1 MYGAEF
7 DLCELLQTLTL
18 SKGKTKVST
27 SPSLSHI
34 HLTPQWRK
42 APENDPTV
50 PVVPYALQRASEDVA
65 NTEDP
70 AYHVSAIKTMSILTM
85 KLMTHLVRRGIIKFK
100 VQLLRSSHH
109 NHNLHP
115 HQPPAQLLYP
125 SPALSAS
132 RMPLPPIHPR
142 FTRPRIPRALSVP
155 LPLPRVITIP
165 DDGRRIPGHDSHS
178 SRPAQCISTCT
189 QRLCDCPAGNSKSSR
204 SEGVAGRS

>member
-1 MYGAEF
+1 MDSSVGPVIVTNYDESHSHGISVYGAEF

-18 SKGKTKVST
+18 SKGKTKKGSRKRSN
-27 SPSLSHI
+27 SPCCPLCLAKGKRGRCKHRGSS
-34 HLTPQWRK
+34 
-42 APENDPTV
+42 V
-50 PVVPYALQRASEDVA
+50 PL
-65 NTEDP
+65 
-70 AYHVSAIKTMSILTM
+70 
-85 KLMTHLVRRGIIKFK
+85 RRGIIKFK

-109 NHNLHP
+109 NHNHNLQP
-115 HQPPAQLLYP
+115 HQPPAQLMYP

-155 LPLPRVITIP
+155 LPLPRVITLP